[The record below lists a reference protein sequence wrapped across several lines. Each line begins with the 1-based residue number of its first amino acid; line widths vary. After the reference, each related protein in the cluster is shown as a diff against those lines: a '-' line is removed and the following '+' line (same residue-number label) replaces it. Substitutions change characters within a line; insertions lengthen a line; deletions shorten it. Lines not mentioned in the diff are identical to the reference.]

1 MVTGYE
7 VEMYHNISKIARS
20 LERIANC
27 LEAAELRARASDPQ
41 SPVQAGTVHG
51 SGERATEG
59 K

>member
-41 SPVQAGTVHG
+41 APVQAGSAHG
-51 SGERATEG
+51 VGEEHNEG